1 MELFSFANLMVK
13 KAIPKKLIQKKNR
26 EQPQSQETIAK
37 QTPKRIKRSF
47 QTTNKRIL
55 SQSHGTKFND
65 VAGME
70 EENNFSN
77 VLLIF

>member
-37 QTPKRIKRSF
+37 QTPKKKNKKIF
-47 QTTNKRIL
+47 QTTKQN
-55 SQSHGTKFND
+55 GF
-65 VAGME
+65 
-70 EENNFSN
+70 
-77 VLLIF
+77 